1 MSNKDYNDGLD
12 TAASIVEEML
22 RGTSEGETILCGIE
36 SSKKDM
42 SDEILYSETDVK
54 KMIQKALQD
63 NHLNKHEKICDLDWL
78 LYRIRLGGG
87 CIRMFANI
95 NALFRSNETLP
106 RERFKEFEEEF
117 IKNINEEYDSNQR

>member
-1 MSNKDYNDGLD
+1 MSKQDYNDGLD
-12 TAASIVEEML
+12 TAASIVEEVIG
-22 RGTSEGETILCGIE
+22 GTSEGETILCGIE
-36 SSKKDM
+36 SSKTDM
-42 SDEILYSETDVK
+42 SDEVLYSETEVR

-63 NHLNKHEKICDLDWL
+63 NHLSKHEKICDLDWL

-87 CIRMFANI
+87 CIRMFANVGS
-95 NALFRSNETLP
+95 LFRSNEMLP

>member
-1 MSNKDYNDGLD
+1 
-12 TAASIVEEML
+12 
-22 RGTSEGETILCGIE
+22 
-36 SSKKDM
+36 M

-63 NHLNKHEKICDLDWL
+63 NHLHKHEKICDLDWL

-95 NALFRSNETLP
+95 NALFRSNEMLP

>member
-1 MSNKDYNDGLD
+1 MSKDYNDGLD

-22 RGTSEGETILCGIE
+22 RGTSEGETIICGIE
-36 SSKKDM
+36 SSKKDI

-63 NHLNKHEKICDLDWL
+63 NHLRKHEKICDLDWL

-117 IKNINEEYDSNQR
+117 IKNINEEYDSNQK